1 MGRVRNVKRLGAELD
16 VDSFADLELAEDSHV
31 HVDQTGAAQGIRTA
45 GPKAI
50 LGTTGSIFGNRIF
63 REGQNDWEEIQIGKN
78 EIVTGIKGA
87 VDAFVDSVAL
97 NAPVA
102 VTGEDA
108 FTTLAA
114 AVAAD
119 TSAATGQVQIPED
132 L

>member
-1 MGRVRNVKRLGAELD
+1 MGR
-16 VDSFADLELAEDSHV
+16 
-31 HVDQTGAAQGIRTA
+31 
-45 GPKAI
+45 
-50 LGTTGSIFGNRIF
+50 
-63 REGQNDWEEIQIGKN
+63 N

-97 NAPVA
+97 DTPVA

-108 FTTLAA
+108 FDSLAA

-119 TSAATGQVQIPED
+119 KSAATGLMQIPEN